1 MFVIRE
7 LKVTVQFERCFWL
20 MEHICYFVMLTLNER
35 TKRTLGGGG
44 GRCTLFSNFKNNDN
58 IISAKTKF

>member
-44 GRCTLFSNFKNNDN
+44 GGGQMYAFFK
-58 IISAKTKF
+58 F